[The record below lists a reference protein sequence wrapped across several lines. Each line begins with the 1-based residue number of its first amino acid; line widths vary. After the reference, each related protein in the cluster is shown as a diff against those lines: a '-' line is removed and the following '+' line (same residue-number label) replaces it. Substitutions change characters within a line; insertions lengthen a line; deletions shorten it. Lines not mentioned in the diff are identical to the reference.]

1 MDLLEDFRFTSVS
14 HRVEEK
20 SPANNLLGP
29 LGVLKGTWKGR
40 GFNQIWRPFQLS
52 TGQDRFLE
60 LNETYETLTFEEIP
74 GDIPNRGLLQIDI
87 NLHGLRYLQ
96 QVQDANAL
104 GPDGNRAGIHVEHGM
119 WLAVPLT
126 TDPNDPFTVVRLAT
140 IPHGVSLAA
149 QGTAL
154 PPQAGAPTIE
164 PISIA
169 PFGVPA
175 GNPLGLAPLPGN
187 NTVTPNIFLERDLSV
202 PTNFR
207 TAATDIPHV
216 TQDMVDN
223 PNSVLTQG
231 LQGKNVISTVTL
243 TISTVSPNPVPNVVA
258 PPQPI
263 SPQQNPPVVGGQ
275 PTTGGGIANIAFLI
289 GAGNPNPTPNAF
301 AARMDAVFYIEMLQ
315 EADGK
320 IKHQL
325 QYSQRVFLNFN
336 NLTWPHVS
344 VATLIKQE

>member
-14 HRVEEK
+14 HRVDEK
-20 SPANNLLGP
+20 VPANNLLGP

-40 GFNQIWRPFQLS
+40 GFNQIWRPSQLAAGS
-52 TGQDRFLE
+52 DRFLE

-74 GDIPNRGLLQIDI
+74 GDIPNRGLLQTDI

-104 GPDGNRAGIHVEHGM
+104 GPDGGRAGIHIEHGM

-126 TDPNDPFTVVRLAT
+126 ANPSDPFTVARLAT
-140 IPHGVSLAA
+140 IPHGVSLVA

-164 PISIA
+164 PISIS
-169 PFGVPA
+169 PFATPA
-175 GNPLGLAPLPGN
+175 GNPLALAPPPAN
-187 NTVTPNIFLERDLSV
+187 NTVTPNTFPERDLSV
-202 PTNFR
+202 PTDLR

-223 PNSVLTQG
+223 PNLVLTQG
-231 LQGKNVISTVTL
+231 LQGKNVISTITL
-243 TISTVSPNPVPNVVA
+243 TISTITPNPTPNVA
-258 PPQPI
+258 TPPPPTNQ
-263 SPQQNPPVVGGQ
+263 QQNPPVLGGQ

-289 GAGNPNPTPNAF
+289 GAANPNPAPNAF
-301 AARMDAVFYIEMLQ
+301 AARMDAVFYLEMLQ

-336 NLTWPHVS
+336 GITWPHVS
-344 VATLIKQE
+344 VATLLKQE